1 MLATL
6 GVDTIDELFADI
18 PQEFRNPSLAL
29 PSPMSEL
36 EVQQELSSLA
46 SKNRALGSGPSFLG
60 AGSYNHFIPAIV
72 KALMTRGEFLTAYT
86 PYQAEASQGTL
97 QVIYEFQTLISNLYG
112 MEVANA
118 GMYDG
123 ATSLAE
129 GVLMACRV
137 TQRSHVAVADT
148 LSPYY
153 RQVIEAY
160 CQAQSLE
167 LHTVSPS
174 QAHSLDQ
181 DTACLVVQYP
191 NFYGYIEDMAILT
204 QAAHAQGALLVVSTD
219 PTAMGMFQPPGH
231 YGADIVTGEGQPLG
245 IPASFGG
252 PYVGLFATKQEY
264 IRQMPSRLSG
274 RTVDNQ
280 GRTGYVLTLQTRE
293 QHIRRERATS
303 NICTNEALYALAST
317 IYLAALGKQGLRQV
331 AELCYQKAHYA
342 AGRIAQ
348 LPGYSLPIQGTFF
361 QEFVVNCPT
370 SPTDI
375 NRRLL
380 AQNILGGLNISEA
393 FSNVP
398 PSEGGTTGRSSPR
411 SGDLDNAMLLC
422 VTEMNSR
429 QEIDALIDALS
440 EVES

>member
-1 MLATL
+1 MLANL
-6 GVDTIDELFADI
+6 GVNTIDELFADI
-18 PQEFRNPSLAL
+18 PDEFRNPSLAL

-137 TQRSHVAVADT
+137 TRRSHVAVADT

-160 CQAQSLE
+160 CQAQGLE
-167 LHTVSPS
+167 LHTVSPD
-174 QAHSLDQ
+174 QAPALDQ
-181 DTACLVVQYP
+181 ETACLVVQYP
-191 NFYGYIEDMAILT
+191 NFYGYIEDMAGLT
-204 QAAHAQGALLVVSTD
+204 EDAHSQGALLVVSAD
-219 PTAMGMFQPPGH
+219 PMAMGMFQPPGH

-348 LPGYSLPIQGTFF
+348 LPGYSLPFQGTFF
-361 QEFVVNCPT
+361 QEFVVSCPT
-370 SPTDI
+370 SPSDI

-380 AQNILGGLNISEA
+380 DQNILSGLNISEA

-398 PSEGGTTGRSSPR
+398 PLEWGATGGSFPDSAEST
-411 SGDLDNAMLLC
+411 NAMLLC

-429 QEIDALIDALS
+429 QEIDTLVEALS
-440 EVES
+440 EFGS